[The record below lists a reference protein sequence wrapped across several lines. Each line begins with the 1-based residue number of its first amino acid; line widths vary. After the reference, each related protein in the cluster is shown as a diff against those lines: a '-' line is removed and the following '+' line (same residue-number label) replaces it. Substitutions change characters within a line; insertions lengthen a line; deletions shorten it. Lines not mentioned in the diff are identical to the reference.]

1 MYIKI
6 LVYIIDNQ
14 QFKLKII
21 ILFFGS
27 LVVFRSHL
35 PPFLDWG
42 GGPKN
47 GSPAGVISGRWS
59 VPHIPHIPAIP
70 HTSTCDAHPNISL
83 ISPSNPSIVPSR
95 SFWLLRYCL

>member
-6 LVYIIDNQ
+6 LVYIVDNQ
-14 QFKLKII
+14 QFKLKIS

-47 GSPAGVISGRWS
+47 GSPAGPISGRWS
-59 VPHIPHIPAIP
+59 VPHIPAYPPHIPTCPASRHIP
-70 HTSTCDAHPNISL
+70 SL
-83 ISPSNPSIVPSR
+83 IPSR
-95 SFWLLRYCL
+95 LSH